1 MPKTGKR
8 GYFWPKIITFK
19 LFCKSIDQV
28 LLKSYLMTNI
38 KKWAKVTVLDFE
50 GKFMFCSKWCKWI
63 DFWPGIICYY
73 LLFNKP
79 PSPGIG
85 PQICWKFLKLHPL
98 KLLKS
103 YFLYTQGGTLRV
115 GPNQKY
121 LTLDRGQ
128 SFSTCAKVSQK
139 LTFRSKKC

>member
-50 GKFMFCSKWCKWI
+50 GIFMFCSK
-63 DFWPGIICYY
+63 
-73 LLFNKP
+73 
-79 PSPGIG
+79 
-85 PQICWKFLKLHPL
+85 
-98 KLLKS
+98 
-103 YFLYTQGGTLRV
+103 
-115 GPNQKY
+115 
-121 LTLDRGQ
+121 
-128 SFSTCAKVSQK
+128 
-139 LTFRSKKC
+139 